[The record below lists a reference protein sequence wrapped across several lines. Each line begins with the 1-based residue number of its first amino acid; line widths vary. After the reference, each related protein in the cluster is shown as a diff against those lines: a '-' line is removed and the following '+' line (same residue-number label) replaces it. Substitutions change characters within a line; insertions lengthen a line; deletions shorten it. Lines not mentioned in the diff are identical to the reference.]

1 MVKVHGMVEIKF
13 SIVRV
18 IIGMNVE
25 KYIDF
30 RIFLVSKNKMNGL
43 DIVTFKKFNKMLY
56 SLKIIFFR

>member
-30 RIFLVSKNKMNGL
+30 RIFLVSKNKMNEL

>member
-13 SIVRV
+13 SIVCV

-30 RIFLVSKNKMNGL
+30 RIFLVSKNKMNEL